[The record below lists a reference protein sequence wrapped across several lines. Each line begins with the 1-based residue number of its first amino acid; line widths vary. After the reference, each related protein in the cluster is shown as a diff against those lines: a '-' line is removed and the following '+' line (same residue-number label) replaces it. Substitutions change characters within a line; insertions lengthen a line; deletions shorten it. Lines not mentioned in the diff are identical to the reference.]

1 MILGSVDVVPHQDLA
16 NPVFD
21 PKHPSFDEDKIVP
34 SDLPYACEAPGS
46 SAIEDFIAPSRVVG
60 RLPDITG
67 ANNPKYLLTLLSHA
81 TEPVSGTSSSA
92 TAFGLTAKVWQR
104 STSKTMRALFGQGH
118 RPRTCPDDG
127 PKWTDKELESRF
139 HFINCHGDK
148 RSPQFF
154 GEPNK
159 FPVAHDAA
167 FITSRIKAGTVAAAE
182 CCYGAELYDPHG
194 QTGQMG
200 IGNTYL
206 GCGSLAYVGS
216 TTIAYGPATRNN
228 YADVLCKLFIE
239 EVLKGRSTGD
249 AVLTARLRYAKLL
262 KPIDAFDLKTLGQ
275 FILLGDPSIHPVRK
289 MKPKAKAKARSF
301 SAIAP
306 AKAKAMD
313 QRFDTGATARGERRR
328 RSREEAEVIE
338 ATAPVASREEDT
350 PADVVASIASR
361 AAAQGITAPS
371 VRTFATTVGAG
382 SAARSRSFSF
392 GAAPSAEMRRRTRA
406 ADDVMR
412 ANTRVHVAVGRLD
425 NRDGD
430 RLRHPVAIV
439 VQERNGQVTRV
450 ETIYGKAKAGRAHR
464 TSR

>member
-1 MILGSVDVVPHQDLA
+1 
-16 NPVFD
+16 
-21 PKHPSFDEDKIVP
+21 
-34 SDLPYACEAPGS
+34 
-46 SAIEDFIAPSRVVG
+46 
-60 RLPDITG
+60 
-67 ANNPKYLLTLLSHA
+67 
-81 TEPVSGTSSSA
+81 
-92 TAFGLTAKVWQR
+92 
-104 STSKTMRALFGQGH
+104 
-118 RPRTCPDDG
+118 
-127 PKWTDKELESRF
+127 
-139 HFINCHGDK
+139 
-148 RSPQFF
+148 
-154 GEPNK
+154 
-159 FPVAHDAA
+159 
-167 FITSRIKAGTVAAAE
+167 
-182 CCYGAELYDPHG
+182 
-194 QTGQMG
+194 
-200 IGNTYL
+200 
-206 GCGSLAYVGS
+206 
-216 TTIAYGPATRNN
+216 
-228 YADVLCKLFIE
+228 
-239 EVLKGRSTGD
+239 
-249 AVLTARLRYAKLL
+249 
-262 KPIDAFDLKTLGQ
+262 
-275 FILLGDPSIHPVRK
+275 
-289 MKPKAKAKARSF
+289 MKPKAKPKARSF

-350 PADVVASIASR
+350 PADVLAAIASR